1 MEPLRPE
8 EECPA
13 QRLATWWFR
22 VLDNRQID
30 IGPRRVTARVVGI
43 HSDGRE
49 AWIQIASKRVPGH
62 GLVLHLSEWTTLEQ
76 VTSAMRGWSVQTVH
90 YPRVVSVLPVA

>member
-1 MEPLRPE
+1 MEQVRPGGE
-8 EECPA
+8 RHGQE
-13 QRLATWWFR
+13 LAEWWFR

-30 IGPRRVTARVVGI
+30 VGSRRVTARVVGI

-49 AWIQIASKRVPGH
+49 AWIQIAASRVPGH

-76 VTSAMRGWSVQTVH
+76 VTTAMKNWSVQTVR
-90 YPRVVSVLPVA
+90 YPRVLTVLPVA

>member
-1 MEPLRPE
+1 MEQVRPA

-13 QRLATWWFR
+13 QRLAEWWFR

-49 AWIQIASKRVPGH
+49 AWIQISASRVPGH

-76 VTSAMRGWSVQTVH
+76 VTTAMKTWSVQTIR
-90 YPRVVSVLPVA
+90 YPRVLSVLPVA